1 MGKGNW
7 NMQKRGLAEKSS
19 LDWASVAVGSALLM
33 LLYFTVSNHV
43 DLYPLNNLAEAG
55 PLWPSTLAG
64 WTQFVIFIGL
74 VLTRRPLLTFAALV
88 ISIVWLSLQFRQWY
102 IPYLFGKGNTDWFI
116 EHGYDAT
123 MKILPAISG
132 RVVTPDLQHN
142 ILQLLSAV
150 VIFTAVKA
158 FLQSRRNYALRQ
170 SESMAMIRK

>member
-1 MGKGNW
+1 M
-7 NMQKRGLAEKSS
+7 AEYFGGV
-19 LDWASVAVGSALLM
+19 DSVCHFYWIGPHVG
-33 LLYFTVSNHV
+33 
-43 DLYPLNNLAEAG
+43 
-55 PLWPSTLAG
+55 
-64 WTQFVIFIGL
+64 
-74 VLTRRPLLTFAALV
+74 RPLLTFAALV

-158 FLQSRRNYALRQ
+158 FLQSRRNVPRCGN
-170 SESMAMIRK
+170 RNPWR